1 MARLIMVLGALP
13 RPVGKTGLVLALLW
27 GLREIGVRALPVK
40 PVSVVDWY
48 ADYDLYLRWLEEGRP
63 FPREALV
70 FGEAEPRLGAEEA
83 NPVCIVKT
91 PLNPG
96 YFLEAGSPGQLY
108 VYEADASRSSVVAR
122 ITLLGEERVSY
133 ALVNGKLLTRGVTRI
148 SREEVER
155 ITRRLD
161 RVESVWGYGDYA
173 DAVAANSAMAV
184 AQGVEWLSGRSLA
197 AVVEGLGDAA
207 FIPGIT
213 SDIHLVV
220 VVYPGSVLVYD
231 PVRYLAAVAVKGR
244 VAKSLRF
251 RDIFEFLRPR
261 AVFPLE
267 PVSSGMLPEDIYRRN
282 RVSVEKILGFL
293 E

>member
-13 RPVGKTGLVLALLW
+13 RPVGKTGFVLALLW

-40 PVSVVDWY
+40 PVSLVDWY
-48 ADYDLYLRWLEEGRP
+48 ADYDLYLRWREEGMP

-70 FGEAEPRLGAEEA
+70 FQEAEPRLGVEEA
-83 NPVCIVKT
+83 SPVCIVRT

-108 VYEADASRSSVVAR
+108 VYEADASRSSVVTR
-122 ITLLGEERVSY
+122 ITLLGEERVGY
-133 ALVNGKLLTRGVTRI
+133 ALVNGKLLARRAARI
-148 SREEVER
+148 SREEIER

-161 RVESVWGYGDYA
+161 RVESVWGYGEYA
-173 DAVAANSAMAV
+173 DAVAANSAIAV
-184 AQGVEWLSGRSLA
+184 ARGVEWLSEKSLA
-197 AVVEGLGDAA
+197 VVAEGLGDAA
-207 FIPGIT
+207 FIPGVT
-213 SDIHLVV
+213 SDVHLVV
-220 VVYPGSVLVYD
+220 AIYPGSALVYD
-231 PVRYLAAVAVKGR
+231 PLRYLSAVAVRGR
-244 VAKSLRF
+244 SARALRF

-261 AVFPLE
+261 GVYPLE

-282 RVSVEKILGFL
+282 RASVEKILGFL